1 MTADAA
7 RALCAAAGLTVLDV
21 QTTPR
26 LVGVTVAPFGVEPGA
41 VRTRLTKRGAGGVAF
56 SFGDGSVPPVL
67 WFSASDGADAAQA

>member
-26 LVGVTVAPFGVEPGA
+26 QVGVTVAPFPVEPET

-67 WFSASDGADAAQA
+67 WFEGGEG